1 LPKSANM
8 DLRGKTILITRA
20 ATQSE
25 ELRTGLEAAGAKVI
39 ECPAIEIVPPDDW
52 TSVDRAALQIHTYH
66 WLIFTSTNAVT
77 HFLERLRL
85 LGVECRI
92 PIAAVGTGTAA
103 RLGQWHL
110 TAERIPKDFRAEGL
124 LDQFEDNLKGV
135 RILIPRAE
143 TAREILPEEL
153 RRRGAT
159 VDVVSVYR
167 TVKPSAGSLSRLR
180 EALAHESIDAVVF
193 TSPSAIR
200 NVAEVVGEDLS
211 SRLASIPIAVI
222 GPIAREAVEAA
233 GLQAAILPSRA
244 TIQDLIDSIR
254 SYFSSLKKGT

>member
-1 LPKSANM
+1 M

-52 TSVDRAALQIHTYH
+52 TAVDRAALQIHTYH

-110 TAERIPKDFRAEGL
+110 SAERIPKDFRAEGI
-124 LDQFEDNLKGV
+124 LDQFEDDLNGV

-143 TAREILPEEL
+143 SAREILPEEL

-167 TVKPSAGSLSRLR
+167 TVKPSESRLR
-180 EALAHESIDAVVF
+180 ETLANETIDAVVF

-200 NVAEVVGEDLS
+200 NVAEIMEGNFAAG
-211 SRLASIPIAVI
+211 LASIPVAVI
-222 GPIAREAVEAA
+222 GPIAQEALEYE
-233 GLQAAILPSRA
+233 GLKATISPNRA
-244 TIQDLIDSIR
+244 TIRDLVESIR
-254 SYFSSLKKGT
+254 SYFSNQNKDR